1 MKPFQTKLNV
11 SPRTGARGARPEAW
25 VILLSLWPKLSGK
38 APLLAFKTHVCDNI
52 IGSFLPPSGLQRESL
67 SISKC
72 HVKCFSCPALTQK
85 RGAL

>member
-11 SPRTGARGARPEAW
+11 SPRTGARGARPEAQ

>member
-1 MKPFQTKLNV
+1 MKPFQTKLSV
-11 SPRTGARGARPEAW
+11 SPETGKRCKTRGRAIP
-25 VILLSLWPKLSGK
+25 LSLWPKLSGK

-52 IGSFLPPSGLQRESL
+52 SGSFLPPSSLQRESL

-72 HVKCFSCPALTQK
+72 HVKCFSGPALTQK

>member
-11 SPRTGARGARPEAW
+11 RTCARGARPEAG
-25 VILLSLWPKLSGK
+25 LFSYLCGQSSLATHP
-38 APLLAFKTHVCDNI
+38 PPLAFKTHVCDNI

-85 RGAL
+85 RGAF